1 MSFFVNTI
9 GRAELRPRRP
19 STQEVTDMAL
29 ITCRLCR
36 KIFTAA
42 GGRVCPECQK
52 RLDDLYLD
60 VRNYLRDNPK
70 VAFNVETLA
79 DALGADIRDVQGLVD
94 LGYLERDMPRG
105 GELQENDSR
114 QKLAKEFEQ
123 SLTQMRAAAAA
134 AAQRKPVSYGQEL
147 YSDKG
152 RKK

>member
-1 MSFFVNTI
+1 M
-9 GRAELRPRRP
+9 
-19 STQEVTDMAL
+19 
-29 ITCRLCR
+29 
-36 KIFTAA
+36 
-42 GGRVCPECQK
+42 
-52 RLDDLYLD
+52 
-60 VRNYLRDNPK
+60 
-70 VAFNVETLA
+70 
-79 DALGADIRDVQGLVD
+79 QGLVD

>member
-1 MSFFVNTI
+1 
-9 GRAELRPRRP
+9 
-19 STQEVTDMAL
+19 MAL

-42 GGRVCPECQK
+42 AGRVCPECQK

-94 LGYLERDMPRG
+94 LGYLERASPPPTARSCTATRAG
-105 GELQENDSR
+105 RSR
-114 QKLAKEFEQ
+114 ARPCRK
-123 SLTQMRAAAAA
+123 SLRFHSSS
-134 AAQRKPVSYGQEL
+134 R
-147 YSDKG
+147 
-152 RKK
+152 